1 MSISKQIIC
10 INWGTKYGPTYINRL
25 YGMVERNIT
34 PPFRFVCFCDNNN
47 GIREEVECKPLPGLS
62 FELPKTKKGIWPKS
76 QLWNEQLGDL
86 EGPVLFLDLDII
98 VTGSLDA
105 FFEYG
110 NPDDVIL
117 APNPS
122 NPLERLGQ
130 TSVYRFPVGKLKP
143 ILDQFAANPQ
153 DIAEAY
159 KYEQRF
165 VTKNAP
171 GGISFWP
178 KTWVSH
184 FRRHCRRNFPLN
196 YLLPPK
202 LDNKSK
208 IVIFPG
214 DLHPEDAINGFYYR
228 DRQFHLSP
236 KEHIKAGLRG
246 DRKSGFIKHLRH
258 YILPTPWV
266 EQHWKE

>member
-1 MSISKQIIC
+1 MNKQIIC
-10 INWGTKYGPTYINRL
+10 INWGTKYGPLYINRL

-34 PPFRFVCFCDNNN
+34 PPFRFVCFCDNSDNV
-47 GIREEVECKPLPGLS
+47 REEVECHPLPGLS
-62 FELPKTKKGIWPKS
+62 FELPITRKGIWPKS
-76 QLWNEQLGDL
+76 QLWNEKLADL
-86 EGPVLFLDLDII
+86 QGPVLFIDLD
-98 VTGSLDA
+98 VVVSGNLDC

-110 NPDDVIL
+110 DENDVIL

-143 ILDQFAANPQ
+143 ILDKFASNPQ
-153 DIAEAY
+153 KFAEEY

-165 VTKNAP
+165 VTRNAP
-171 GGISFWP
+171 GGIKLWP
-178 KTWVSH
+178 KAWVAH
-184 FRRHCRRNFPLN
+184 FRRHCRRTFPLN
-196 YLLPPK
+196 YFLPPK
-202 LDNKSK
+202 LNKEAR

-228 DRQFHLSP
+228 SVQVRRSP
-236 KEHIKAGLRG
+236 WEHIKAGLKG
-246 DRKSGFIKHLRH
+246 ERKSGLIKHFRH

-266 EQHWKE
+266 EKFWKE